1 LTNIVFILSFIR
13 QRRGEMKMK
22 KFPFFTKL
30 GISMG
35 IFPRPS
41 PMNVEEEEK
50 DPLQHRPP
58 IDPGL
63 RRHWSKITARMKT
76 VFP

>member
-1 LTNIVFILSFIR
+1 
-13 QRRGEMKMK
+13 MKMK

-41 PMNVEEEEK
+41 PMDAREKVEEK

-63 RRHWSKITARMKT
+63 RLRWSEMTAKMEI

>member
-1 LTNIVFILSFIR
+1 
-13 QRRGEMKMK
+13 MK

-50 DPLQHRPP
+50 DPPNNRPQ

-63 RRHWSKITARMKT
+63 RKLWREMTAKMET

>member
-1 LTNIVFILSFIR
+1 M
-13 QRRGEMKMK
+13 E

-35 IFPRPS
+35 IFPMPS
-41 PMNVEEEEK
+41 PMDAREKVEEK
-50 DPLQHRPP
+50 DPPNNRPQ

-63 RRHWSKITARMKT
+63 RKLWREMTAKMET

>member
-1 LTNIVFILSFIR
+1 
-13 QRRGEMKMK
+13 MK
-22 KFPFFTKL
+22 KFSFFTKL

-41 PMNVEEEEK
+41 PMDAREKVEEK
-50 DPLQHRPP
+50 DPPNNRPQ

-63 RRHWSKITARMKT
+63 RLRWGEITASMKT
-76 VFP
+76 LFP

>member
-1 LTNIVFILSFIR
+1 
-13 QRRGEMKMK
+13 MKMK
-22 KFPFFTKL
+22 KFSFFTKL

-50 DPLQHRPP
+50 DPPNNRPQ

-63 RRHWSKITARMKT
+63 RLRWGEITASMKT
-76 VFP
+76 LFP

>member
-1 LTNIVFILSFIR
+1 
-13 QRRGEMKMK
+13 
-22 KFPFFTKL
+22 
-30 GISMG
+30 MG

-63 RRHWSKITARMKT
+63 RRRWSEMTAKMEI